1 MLERVKNQIFGRFIE
16 FGWFYW
22 SDIAY
27 SDRGNR
33 SLATD
38 SNQCS
43 GNLLNLCI
51 IITILGT

>member
-51 IITILGT
+51 IITILGF